1 MSKSILVLAR
11 SLWTGVPGTPPSAPG
26 AVAVNGSR
34 IVAVG
39 HPAELLPRYA
49 HRRNTTVLDLGDLYL
64 LPGLINTHVH
74 LTLNAGPDP
83 VTNYQGQ
90 TEFQLLLRAT
100 ANARRMLM
108 SGVTTIRDCGS
119 RGHGLAALLSEETA
133 TEHTLPTVL
142 ASGPPLTPTGGHLH
156 WMGGACDGAEEIR
169 ARVRRHVSH
178 GLNTLKIVA
187 TGGQMTPG
195 TRPEFPSYTLRELR
209 TATAEAR
216 RLGLTTCAHCLCAAG
231 IRLAAQAGVGCIEHA
246 AFFKRDADGR
256 LVREFD
262 PEAARMLAS
271 SGTYVAPTLSA
282 GYHRLDPVRS
292 NPNPDLEG
300 RFRLD
305 QETLMLEHCGRMAAL
320 GISLVVG
327 TDAGV
332 TLTPFDETW
341 LELALMVRAGLT
353 SEQALL
359 AATYLAADALGLKGR
374 KGVVQPGADADLIAC
389 KEDPLTDV
397 RALSAIEWV
406 MKGGRVV
413 HGAPTST
420 DQEAEPQ

>member
-1 MSKSILVLAR
+1 MTKFLLVLAR
-11 SLWTGVPGTPPSAPG
+11 SLWTGVPGTRPLAPG
-26 AVAVNGSR
+26 AVGVNGSQ

-39 HPAELLPRYA
+39 HPAELLPRYT
-49 HRRNTTVLDLGDLYL
+49 RRGNTTVLDLGDLYL

-74 LTLNAGPDP
+74 LTMNAGPDP
-83 VTNYQGQ
+83 VADYQGQ

-108 SGVTTIRDCGS
+108 SGVTTVRDCGS
-119 RGHGLAALLSEETA
+119 RGYGLAVLTAEETT

-156 WMGGACDGAEEIR
+156 WMGGACDGVEAIR
-169 ARVRRHVSH
+169 AGVRRRVSH

-195 TRPEFPSYTLRELR
+195 TRPESPAYTLRELR
-209 TATAEAR
+209 TATEEAR

-231 IRLAAQAGVGCIEHA
+231 IRLAVQAGVGCIEHA
-246 AFFKRDADGR
+246 AFFNRDANGR

-262 PEAARMLAS
+262 PEVARMVAS
-271 SGTYVAPTLSA
+271 SGTYVAPTLTA
-282 GYHRLDPVRS
+282 GYHRLDSVRS
-292 NPNPDLEG
+292 TPNPDPEG
-300 RFRLD
+300 QFRLD
-305 QETLMLEHCGRMAAL
+305 QEALMLEHCARMAAL
-320 GISLVVG
+320 GIPLVVG

-341 LELALMVRAGLT
+341 LELALLVRAGLNP
-353 SEQALL
+353 EQALL

-389 KEDPLTDV
+389 REDPLTDV
-397 RALSAIEWV
+397 RALSAVEWV
-406 MKGGRVV
+406 MKGGRVIR
-413 HGAPTST
+413 GASTST
-420 DQEAEPQ
+420 EQEADLR

>member
-119 RGHGLAALLSEETA
+119 RGYGLAALQSEETA

-142 ASGPPLTPTGGHLH
+142 ASGPPLTPTGGTSTG
-156 WMGGACDGAEEIR
+156 WAEPVMGQ
-169 ARVRRHVSH
+169 RRSE
-178 GLNTLKIVA
+178 
-187 TGGQMTPG
+187 
-195 TRPEFPSYTLRELR
+195 PEF
-209 TATAEAR
+209 
-216 RLGLTTCAHCLCAAG
+216 
-231 IRLAAQAGVGCIEHA
+231 VGMCPM
-246 AFFKRDADGR
+246 G
-256 LVREFD
+256 
-262 PEAARMLAS
+262 
-271 SGTYVAPTLSA
+271 
-282 GYHRLDPVRS
+282 
-292 NPNPDLEG
+292 
-300 RFRLD
+300 
-305 QETLMLEHCGRMAAL
+305 
-320 GISLVVG
+320 
-327 TDAGV
+327 
-332 TLTPFDETW
+332 
-341 LELALMVRAGLT
+341 
-353 SEQALL
+353 
-359 AATYLAADALGLKGR
+359 
-374 KGVVQPGADADLIAC
+374 
-389 KEDPLTDV
+389 
-397 RALSAIEWV
+397 
-406 MKGGRVV
+406 
-413 HGAPTST
+413 
-420 DQEAEPQ
+420 